1 MGRSS
6 AWHPTLEND
15 LTLHFVCPRPER
27 LSWTPHR
34 CQLKP
39 TSDGRGGLFYGGAR
53 AGLVY
58 PLTYGRQATDSR
70 NVGTLLNNGSSRAYP
85 VFTVY
90 GGFDSGVILQFS
102 GGSSI
107 RWTGS
112 VGGTP
117 LVLDCRLGTA
127 TMGGRDV
134 SRYLMSRGF
143 PTVQSGGSLSVSLQS
158 AGTGYVDCLVRDT
171 WM

>member
-1 MGRSS
+1 M
-6 AWHPTLEND
+6 
-15 LTLHFVCPRPER
+15 
-27 LSWTPHR
+27 
-34 CQLKP
+34 
-39 TSDGRGGLFYGGAR
+39 
-53 AGLVY
+53 
-58 PLTYGRQATDSR
+58 
-70 NVGTLLNNGSSRAYP
+70 
-85 VFTVY
+85 
-90 GGFDSGVILQFS
+90 
-102 GGSSI
+102 
-107 RWTGS
+107 TGS